1 MIQQSPDLKG
11 LALHVIQQHPVGLGQ
26 RVIQQHP
33 SAKGFEPILGVYQQ
47 NVQNLKTTKDHL
59 GRVEKV
65 SIYIYR
71 KESHEK
77 DKHTEDRLRKKLLT
91 SASRLSA
98 IHGTRGH
105 KVRYTSRPYTRMRQA
120 LHEEIAYTVLQ
131 QSNLYCDSEA
141 KCWGLRMNEIQHIPH
156 TASHTTASNY
166 KDNT

>member
-33 SAKGFEPILGVYQQ
+33 SVKGFEPILGVYQQ
-47 NVQNLKTTKDHL
+47 NVQTTKDHL

-77 DKHTEDRLRKKLLT
+77 DKHTEDRLRKKLFEAQCHT
-91 SASRLSA
+91 WHERTQGQ
-98 IHGTRGH
+98 IQPRG
-105 KVRYTSRPYTRMRQA
+105 YTLKQDVQDETGF
-120 LHEEIAYTVLQ
+120 T
-131 QSNLYCDSEA
+131 
-141 KCWGLRMNEIQHIPH
+141 
-156 TASHTTASNY
+156 
-166 KDNT
+166 